1 MFARQ
6 KRVHYIIEEK
16 KRLITGEVKKLTNRS
31 THPEQ
36 DSSEI
41 STYGTFHFSV
51 SISLVTP
58 KSTSK

>member
-6 KRVHYIIEEK
+6 KRVHYITEEK

-51 SISLVTP
+51 SISLV
-58 KSTSK
+58 